1 MSADDQGER
10 QARREKRQQRLN
22 RSMLA
27 KLLVFVCVMGSFG
40 YAMVPMYKTICEVL
54 GVNVVAR
61 GDADAAGYRGKG
73 APVNSQVDL
82 ARSVTVEFD
91 ANARGPWDFRPET
104 ARVEVHPGEVV
115 TVMYEFRN
123 RQDRTM
129 AAQAFPSYAP
139 QTAAPH
145 FRKLECFCFTEHV
158 LKPGEAKR
166 WPVVFV
172 VDRKLP
178 KDVRT
183 ITLSYTFFEVGGR
196 TPVEPARSAAR
207 TTVPGAKAS

>member
-1 MSADDQGER
+1 MKPARIASLVADN
-10 QARREKRQQRLN
+10 RR
-22 RSMLA
+22 MVG
-27 KLLVFVCVMGSFG
+27 KLVVVVAMMFAFG
-40 YAMVPMYKTICEVL
+40 YALVPIYRTICEAL
-54 GVNVVAR
+54 GVNVIAR
-61 GDADAAGYRGKG
+61 GEQQGMSDA
-73 APVNSQVDL
+73 PSSTQVDL
-82 ARSVTVEFD
+82 SRTVTVEFD
-91 ANARGPWDFRPET
+91 ANARGPWDFKPET
-104 ARVEVHPGEVV
+104 ARVDVHPGQVV

-139 QTAAPH
+139 QAAAPH

-158 LKPGEAKR
+158 LKPGESKR

-172 VDRKLP
+172 IDRKLP

-196 TPVEPARSAAR
+196 TPVEPARSAALPA
-207 TTVPGAKAS
+207 TPGAKAS